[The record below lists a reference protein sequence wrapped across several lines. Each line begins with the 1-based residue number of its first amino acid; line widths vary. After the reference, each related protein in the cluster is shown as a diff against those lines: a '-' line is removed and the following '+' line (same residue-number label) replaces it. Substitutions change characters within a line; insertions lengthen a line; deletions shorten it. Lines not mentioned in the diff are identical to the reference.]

1 MALPLSITL
10 NVTGEASAKEY
21 RYSPSMSIFGAFAQN
36 NNQDNAQGKDD
47 AKTKVPR
54 QLFVPYAVRIT
65 RGDILKAGEFV
76 DPKKVTNKD
85 LLRALGSESSAVRAL
100 DYAEARSGDKGV
112 TLDESSKSGLLQQN
126 LNTVLQLAF
135 KDDSKIQLQSEVYTI
150 YSNKLVSWKLN
161 PKTSYNRAS
170 VSAVVSISVVRG
182 TQIGTLKKQRLKC
195 PGRREALR
203 ESVKEVFKKDL
214 LGAPSKKPSKVVSR
228 RLIQPRRSSSSS
240 SRGSRYLSNEDRR
253 RLRMLYPYDPRY
265 APSYDRRR
273 RSQSQS
279 RSQSRS
285 QSSSSSRG
293 GAHNKRNRT
302 RKTKNDKRKPRRNY
316 VFKTWVI

>member
-21 RYSPSMSIFGAFAQN
+21 RYSPSMSIFGTLVQN
-36 NNQDNAQGKDD
+36 NNQDDAQEKDD

-112 TLDESSKSGLLQQN
+112 TLDESAKSGLLQQN
-126 LNTVLQLAF
+126 INTVLQLAF

-150 YSNKLVSWKLN
+150 YSNKLLSWKLN
-161 PKTSYNRAS
+161 PKSSYNRANVS
-170 VSAVVSISVVRG
+170 VVVDISVVRG

-203 ESVKEVFKKDL
+203 ESVKDVFKRDL

-228 RLIQPRRSSSSS
+228 RLIQPRRSSSS

-279 RSQSRS
+279 RSQT
-285 QSSSSSRG
+285 SSSSRG
-293 GAHNKRNRT
+293 GARNKKNRT
-302 RKTKNDKRKPRRNY
+302 RKNRNDKRKPKRSY

>member
-21 RYSPSMSIFGAFAQN
+21 RYSPSMSIFGTLVQN
-36 NNQDNAQGKDD
+36 NNQDDAQEKDD

-112 TLDESSKSGLLQQN
+112 TLDESAKSGLLQQN
-126 LNTVLQLAF
+126 INTVLQLAF

-150 YSNKLVSWKLN
+150 YSNKLLSWKLN
-161 PKTSYNRAS
+161 PKSSYNRANVS
-170 VSAVVSISVVRG
+170 VVVDISVVRG

-203 ESVKEVFKKDL
+203 ESVKDVFKRDL

-228 RLIQPRRSSSSS
+228 RLIQPRRSSSS

-279 RSQSRS
+279 RSQT
-285 QSSSSSRG
+285 SSSSRG
-293 GAHNKRNRT
+293 GARNKKNRT
-302 RKTKNDKRKPRRNY
+302 RKNRNDKENQKGAMSSKRG
-316 VFKTWVI
+316 

>member
-21 RYSPSMSIFGAFAQN
+21 RYSPSMSIFGTLVQN
-36 NNQDNAQGKDD
+36 NNQDNAQGNDD
-47 AKTKVPR
+47 AKAKVPR

-112 TLDESSKSGLLQQN
+112 ALDESAKSGLLQQN
-126 LNTVLQLAF
+126 INTVLQLAF

-150 YSNKLVSWKLN
+150 YSNKLLSWKLN
-161 PKTSYNRAS
+161 PKTSYNRANVS
-170 VSAVVSISVVRG
+170 VVVDISVVRG

-203 ESVKEVFKKDL
+203 ESVKDVFKRDL

-279 RSQSRS
+279 QSRS
-285 QSSSSSRG
+285 QSSTSSSRG
-293 GAHNKRNRT
+293 GARNKRNRT
-302 RKTKNDKRKPRRNY
+302 RKNRNDKGKPKRSY

>member
-21 RYSPSMSIFGAFAQN
+21 RYSPSMSIFGTLVQN
-36 NNQDNAQGKDD
+36 NNQDDAQEKDD

-112 TLDESSKSGLLQQN
+112 TLDESAKSGLLQQN
-126 LNTVLQLAF
+126 INTVLQLAF
-135 KDDSKIQLQSEVYTI
+135 KDDSKIQFQSEVYTI
-150 YSNKLVSWKLN
+150 YSNKLLSWKLN
-161 PKTSYNRAS
+161 PKSSYNRANVS
-170 VSAVVSISVVRG
+170 VVVDISVVRG

-203 ESVKEVFKKDL
+203 ESVKDVFKRDL

-228 RLIQPRRSSSSS
+228 RLIQPRRSSSS

-279 RSQSRS
+279 RSQT
-285 QSSSSSRG
+285 SSSSRG
-293 GAHNKRNRT
+293 GARNKKNRT
-302 RKTKNDKRKPRRNY
+302 RKNRNDKRKPKRSY

>member
-10 NVTGEASAKEY
+10 NVAGEASSKEY
-21 RYSPSMSIFGAFAQN
+21 RYAPSMSIFGNAGQN
-36 NNQDNAQGKDD
+36 TTQDNAQDKDNT
-47 AKTKVPR
+47 KTKVPQ

-65 RGDILKAGEFV
+65 RADILKAGEFV

-112 TLDESSKSGLLQQN
+112 ALEVSSKSGLLQEN
-126 LNTVLQLAF
+126 INTVLQLAF

-150 YSNKLVSWKLN
+150 YSNKLVSWKLL
-161 PKTSYNRAS
+161 PKTSYSHAS
-170 VSAVVSISVVRG
+170 ISAVVDVSVVRG
-182 TQIGTLKKQRLKC
+182 TQIGTIKKQRLKC

-203 ESVKEVFKKDL
+203 ESVKDVFKKDL
-214 LGAPSKKPSKVVSR
+214 LGTPSKKPSKVVSR

-265 APSYDRRR
+265 APSYGRIG
-273 RSQSQS
+273 QSQT
-279 RSQSRS
+279 RS
-285 QSSSSSRG
+285 QSSSSSLRG
-293 GAHNKRNRT
+293 GMRRRRKGT
-302 RKTKNDKRKPRRNY
+302 RKNKNEKRKSRRNY

>member
-21 RYSPSMSIFGAFAQN
+21 RYSPSMSIFGTLVQN
-36 NNQDNAQGKDD
+36 NNQDNAQGNDD
-47 AKTKVPR
+47 AKAKVPR

-112 TLDESSKSGLLQQN
+112 ALDESAKSGLLQQN
-126 LNTVLQLAF
+126 INTVLQLAF

-150 YSNKLVSWKLN
+150 YSNKLLSWKLN
-161 PKTSYNRAS
+161 PKTSYNRANVS
-170 VSAVVSISVVRG
+170 VVVDISVVRG

-203 ESVKEVFKKDL
+203 ESVKDVFKRDL

-279 RSQSRS
+279 QSRS
-285 QSSSSSRG
+285 QTSSSRG
-293 GAHNKRNRT
+293 GARNKKNRT
-302 RKTKNDKRKPRRNY
+302 RKNRNDKRKPKRSY

>member
-10 NVTGEASAKEY
+10 NVAGEASAKEY
-21 RYSPSMSIFGAFAQN
+21 RYSPSMSIFGTLAQN

-47 AKTKVPR
+47 TKTKVPR

-65 RGDILKAGEFV
+65 RADILKAGEFV
-76 DPKKVTNKD
+76 DPKNVTSKD

-112 TLDESSKSGLLQQN
+112 TLEASSKSGLLQDN
-126 LNTVLQLAF
+126 INTVLQLAF

-161 PKTSYNRAS
+161 PKTSYSRAS
-170 VSAVVSISVVRG
+170 VSAVVNVSLVRG

-203 ESVKEVFKKDL
+203 ESVKDVFKKDL
-214 LGAPSKKPSKVVSR
+214 LGEPSKKPSKVVSR
-228 RLIQPRRSSSSS
+228 RLIQPRSSSSS

-265 APSYDRRR
+265 APSYGRSGRSR
-273 RSQSQS
+273 TRSQT
-279 RSQSRS
+279 
-285 QSSSSSRG
+285 SSTSSSRG
-293 GAHNKRNRT
+293 GMRKKWKGTRKNRNKRQRS
-302 RKTKNDKRKPRRNY
+302 KRNY

>member
-21 RYSPSMSIFGAFAQN
+21 RYSPSMSIFGSLVQN
-36 NNQDNAQGKDD
+36 NNQDNAQGNDD

-112 TLDESSKSGLLQQN
+112 TLDESSKSGVLQQN
-126 LNTVLQLAF
+126 INTVLQLAF
-135 KDDSKIQLQSEVYTI
+135 KDDSKIQFQSEVYTI
-150 YSNKLVSWKLN
+150 YSNKLLSWKLN
-161 PKTSYNRAS
+161 PKTSYNRANVS
-170 VSAVVSISVVRG
+170 VVVDISVVRG

-203 ESVKEVFKKDL
+203 ESVKDVFKRDL

-228 RLIQPRRSSSSS
+228 RLIQPRRSSSS

-279 RSQSRS
+279 QSRS
-285 QSSSSSRG
+285 QSSTSSSRG
-293 GAHNKRNRT
+293 GARNKRNRT
-302 RKTKNDKRKPRRNY
+302 RKNRNDKGKPKRSY
-316 VFKTWVI
+316 VFRTWVI

>member
-1 MALPLSITL
+1 MSLPLSITL

-21 RYSPSMSIFGAFAQN
+21 RYSPSMSIFGTLVQN
-36 NNQDNAQGKDD
+36 NNQDNAQERDN
-47 AKTKVPR
+47 AKTKIPR

-65 RGDILKAGEFV
+65 RDDILKAGEFV

-126 LNTVLQLAF
+126 INTVLQLAF
-135 KDDSKIQLQSEVYTI
+135 KDDSNIQLQSEVYTI

-170 VSAVVSISVVRG
+170 ISAVVSISVVRG

-203 ESVKEVFKKDL
+203 ESVKDVFKKDL

-265 APSYDRRR
+265 APSYDRRYAPSYDRRR
-273 RSQSQS
+273 RSQSS
-279 RSQSRS
+279 T
-285 QSSSSSRG
+285 SSSRG
-293 GAHNKRNRT
+293 GARNKRNRT
-302 RKTKNDKRKPRRNY
+302 RKNKNDKRKSRRNY
-316 VFKTWVI
+316 FFKTWVI

>member
-21 RYSPSMSIFGAFAQN
+21 RYSPSMSIFGTLVQN
-36 NNQDNAQGKDD
+36 NNQDDAQEKDN

-112 TLDESSKSGLLQQN
+112 TLDESAKSGLLQQN
-126 LNTVLQLAF
+126 INTVLQLAF
-135 KDDSKIQLQSEVYTI
+135 KDDSKIQLQSEIYTI
-150 YSNKLVSWKLN
+150 YSNKLLSWKLN
-161 PKTSYNRAS
+161 PKSSYNRANVS
-170 VSAVVSISVVRG
+170 VVVEISVVRG
-182 TQIGTLKKQRLKC
+182 TQIGSLKKQRLKC

-203 ESVKEVFKKDL
+203 ESVKDVFKRDL

-273 RSQSQS
+273 RSQSS
-279 RSQSRS
+279 T
-285 QSSSSSRG
+285 SSSRG
-293 GAHNKRNRT
+293 GARNKRNRT
-302 RKTKNDKRKPRRNY
+302 RKNKNDKGKPKRGYFFR
-316 VFKTWVI
+316 TWVI

>member
-10 NVTGEASAKEY
+10 NVTGEAIAKEY
-21 RYSPSMSIFGAFAQN
+21 RYSPSMSIFGSTSQN

-47 AKTKVPR
+47 TKKKVPR

-65 RGDILKAGEFV
+65 RADILKAGEFV

-85 LLRALGSESSAVRAL
+85 LLRVLGVESNAVRTL
-100 DYAEARSGDKGV
+100 DYAEARTGDKAV
-112 TLDESSKSGLLQQN
+112 ALDASSKSGLLQEN
-126 LNTVLQLAF
+126 IKTVLQLAF
-135 KDDSKIQLQSEVYTI
+135 KDDSQIQLQSEVYTI

-161 PKTSYNRAS
+161 PKTSYNGAS
-170 VSAVVSISVVRG
+170 ISAVVSISVVRG

-228 RLIQPRRSSSSS
+228 RLFQPRRSS

-273 RSQSQS
+273 RSQSRS
-279 RSQSRS
+279 RSSA
-285 QSSSSSRG
+285 SSPMRG
-293 GAHNKRNRT
+293 GMHMKKGT
-302 RKTKNDKRKPRRNY
+302 RKTKNNKNNKRKTRRNY

>member
-10 NVTGEASAKEY
+10 SVTGEASAKEY
-21 RYSPSMSIFGAFAQN
+21 RYSPDMSIFGSNSQSTSQEN
-36 NNQDNAQGKDD
+36 EQGKDD
-47 AKTKVPR
+47 AKAKEPR

-65 RGDILKAGEFV
+65 RADILKAGEFV
-76 DPKKVTNKD
+76 DPKKVTSKD

-112 TLDESSKSGLLQQN
+112 ELDESSKSGLLQEN
-126 LNTVLQLAF
+126 INTVLQLAF

-161 PKTSYNRAS
+161 PKTPYGSAS
-170 VSAVVSISVVRG
+170 ISAVVNISLVRG

-203 ESVKEVFKKDL
+203 ESVKEVFKKDF
-214 LGAPSKKPSKVVSR
+214 LGAPSNKPSKVVSR
-228 RLIQPRRSSSSS
+228 RLIQPRSSSSS
-240 SRGSRYLSNEDRR
+240 SSGGSRYLSNEDRR
-253 RLRMLYPYDPRY
+253 RLSMLYPYDPRY
-265 APSYDRRR
+265 APSYSRNGRSR
-273 RSQSQS
+273 TRSQSLS
-279 RSQSRS
+279 P
-285 QSSSSSRG
+285 SSTRG
-293 GAHNKRNRT
+293 GMRKKRNRT
-302 RKTKNDKRKPRRNY
+302 RKNKNRKRKTRRNY

>member
-21 RYSPSMSIFGAFAQN
+21 RYSPSMSIFGSLVQN
-36 NNQDNAQGKDD
+36 NNQDNAQGNDD
-47 AKTKVPR
+47 AKAKVPR

-112 TLDESSKSGLLQQN
+112 TLDESSKSGVLQQN
-126 LNTVLQLAF
+126 INTVLQLAF
-135 KDDSKIQLQSEVYTI
+135 KDDSKIQFQSEVYTI
-150 YSNKLVSWKLN
+150 YSNKLLSWKLN
-161 PKTSYNRAS
+161 PKTSYNRANVS
-170 VSAVVSISVVRG
+170 VVVDISVVRG

-203 ESVKEVFKKDL
+203 ESVKDVFKRDL

-228 RLIQPRRSSSSS
+228 RLIQPRRSSSS

-279 RSQSRS
+279 QSRS
-285 QSSSSSRG
+285 QSSTSSSRG
-293 GAHNKRNRT
+293 GARNKRNRT
-302 RKTKNDKRKPRRNY
+302 RKNRNDKGKPKRSY
-316 VFKTWVI
+316 VFRTWVI